1 MCDPSVSVGVPAWT
15 RTRGNW
21 QSGWLMSRFS
31 GCLSRLPD
39 AEFEKLFTSLPST
52 ASWQLF
58 KTGDS
63 FPTVKLNSQFGILR
77 LLIEALGPSGDVSID
92 VTLNIGAR
100 TRSSFAGASSLLCRN
115 CPVARVLETYGRFEA
130 EKGDANR

>member
-15 RTRGNW
+15 RARGNW
-21 QSGWLMSRFS
+21 QSEWLMSRFS

-39 AEFEKLFTSLPST
+39 AEFEKLFTNLPST

-63 FPTVKLNSQFGILR
+63 FPTVRLSSQFGILR
-77 LLIEALGPSGDVSID
+77 LLIEALGPEQRCKHRRHAEHWRANPFQLCWRLLVVVSQ
-92 VTLNIGAR
+92 L
-100 TRSSFAGASSLLCRN
+100 S
-115 CPVARVLETYGRFEA
+115 
-130 EKGDANR
+130 

>member
-21 QSGWLMSRFS
+21 QPEWLMSRSS

-39 AEFEKLFTSLPST
+39 AEFAKLFTNLPST
-52 ASWQLF
+52 AGWPLF

-63 FPTVKLNSQFGILR
+63 FPTVKLNLSFGILR

-92 VTLNIGAR
+92 VSLNILAR
-100 TRSSFAGASSLLCRN
+100 SHSGFARAFSSL
-115 CPVARVLETYGRFEA
+115 
-130 EKGDANR
+130 